1 MRIRKLGNITDPEKT
16 RMPYFRNTGSFSVF
30 LIPFLL
36 VLLVAQPVSG
46 IVVIEYFH
54 QQGCINCEKIDPL
67 IDTLRT
73 QYGNRVGV
81 ESIEIDTRAGVR
93 LLMSYGVTEIPV
105 VVINRNKVLMYD
117 EITPV
122 RLDTEIRLAESGAYP
137 VPEKKRSV
145 FDGDNFPAILFAFVL
160 GLMTGFS
167 PCLLGSLVVL
177 TAAARGPVAAGK
189 AGRYYPLIFGAG
201 IVTAYLLASA
211 GILGAG
217 VALSLDD
224 NSRLVIDGI
233 GGLIAIVVGLL
244 QLGLFS
250 LPDRMNRCASAL
262 VSRFRT
268 LPGIFFLGLIFA
280 VLFAPCAIAPFLI
293 LIETILIS
301 NSLVPVFMIL
311 AFSAGILT
319 LFLTITVIQNFIPEE
334 QLIRYAVIVQKTGG
348 LLLLVLG
355 VWLILS
361 VVV

>member
-1 MRIRKLGNITDPEKT
+1 MRIRKPVSITYPEKT
-16 RMPYFRNTGSFSVF
+16 RAPSFRNTWSFSLF

-46 IVVIEYFH
+46 LVVIEYFH
-54 QQGCINCEKIDPL
+54 QQGCINCEKVDPL

-73 QYGNRVGV
+73 QYGNRVAV

-105 VVINRNKVLMYD
+105 VVINRNKVLTFN

-122 RLDTEIRLAESGAYP
+122 RLDEEIRLAESGAYP
-137 VPEKKRSV
+137 IPEKRRSI
-145 FDGDNFPAILFAFVL
+145 FDGDSFPSILFAFVL

-177 TAAARGPVAAGK
+177 IAAAGGPAAAGK
-189 AGRYYPLIFGAG
+189 GGRYYPLIFGAG
-201 IVTAYLLASA
+201 IVTAYLLAA
-211 GILGAG
+211 ACILGAG
-217 VALSLDD
+217 VSFNPDD
-224 NSRLVIDGI
+224 NSRLVIYGI
-233 GGLIAIVVGLL
+233 AGLIAIIVGLI

-250 LPDRMNRCASAL
+250 IPDRVSRHTSAL
-262 VSRFRT
+262 VSRFQT

-301 NSLVPVFMIL
+301 NTIVPVFMIL

-319 LFLTITVIQNFIPEE
+319 LFLTLTVIQNIIPEE
-334 QLIRYAVIVQKTGG
+334 RLLRYAVIVQKTGG
-348 LLLLVLG
+348 LLLLMLG

-361 VVV
+361 AIV

>member
-16 RMPYFRNTGSFSVF
+16 RVPYFRSTGSFSLF

-46 IVVIEYFH
+46 LVVIEYFH
-54 QQGCINCEKIDPL
+54 QQGCINCEKVDPL

-73 QYGNRVGV
+73 QYGNRVAV
-81 ESIEIDTRAGVR
+81 ESIEIDTRAGVG

-105 VVINRNKVLMYD
+105 VVINRNKVLTYN

-122 RLDTEIRLAESGAYP
+122 RLDAEIRLAESGAYP
-137 VPEKKRSV
+137 IPEKKRSI
-145 FDGDNFPAILFAFVL
+145 FDGDNLPAIFFAFVL

-177 TAAARGPVAAGK
+177 IAAARGTAAAGK

-201 IVTAYLLASA
+201 IVTAYLLATA

-217 VALSLDD
+217 VAFSPDD
-224 NSRLVIDGI
+224 NSRLVIWGI
-233 GGLIAIVVGLL
+233 AGLIAIIVGLL

-250 LPDRMNRCASAL
+250 LPDRVNRRASAL
-262 VSRFRT
+262 VSRFQT

-319 LFLTITVIQNFIPEE
+319 LFLTLTVIGNFIPEE
-334 QLIRYAVIVQKTGG
+334 RLLRYAIIVQKTGG
-348 LLLLVLG
+348 LLLLMLG

-361 VVV
+361 VAV